1 MYKRIFKGQEEDA
14 EQLGE
19 ILAETLI
26 ADGGGRI
33 LEELRK

>member
-1 MYKRIFKGQEEDA
+1 MQDDA
-14 EQLGE
+14 KSRSEL
-19 ILAETLI
+19 LAENREIVEALI